1 MRRYGLLV
9 CLASLLAM
17 NTGCMTAAKRVLK
30 EAQGA
35 TSKSRTVPGSSRE
48 QYRSFGAVSVGA
60 ATTEVEPLVSPEFMK
75 ALRIELVNQ
84 LTGGDKP
91 LFRKSDEP
99 SLSIDA
105 RVMWYHKPGALGD
118 ILGTYSYTVVV
129 YTISSEGRILDR
141 VQIVTKSAASR
152 TDDSDMAASSA
163 KELVEWFGARRDGK
177 YEEDEEANARKD
189 EDRRRREKEKS

>member
-1 MRRYGLLV
+1 MRRYVPLI
-9 CLASLLAM
+9 CLALFMAM

-35 TSKSRTVPGSSRE
+35 TSKSRTVPGSSRD
-48 QYRSFGAVSVGA
+48 QYRSYGAVSVSP
-60 ATTEVEPLVSPEFMK
+60 ATTEVEPLVAPEFMK

-99 SLSIDA
+99 ALNIDA

-129 YTISSEGRILDR
+129 YTMSIEGRILDR

-163 KELVEWFGARRDGK
+163 KELVEWFGARREGEF
-177 YEEDEEANARKD
+177 EEDEEAKVRRE
-189 EDRRRREKEKS
+189 EDRRRRDKE